1 MRPTRTAFNAGGMFP
16 ALCVSL
22 LAAAP
27 ASVAAQATPA
37 KPTPLEASM
46 DKLAK
51 HPTVAAA
58 FSALQSDNAWT
69 LDQQASICQ
78 IPAPPFKEQARGAE
92 YAKRFR
98 ELGVQNVRIDKEG
111 NVIGEIRGAK
121 PGPTLM
127 LAGHLD
133 TVFPEGTDVHVK
145 REGTKLIAPGIGD
158 DCRGLA
164 VVLSVARQVI
174 TQKIPFSGK
183 LLVVGNVG
191 EEGPGNLRGI
201 GRSSVGRCATPS
213 TCSSRS
219 TATASV

>member
-1 MRPTRTAFNAGGMFP
+1 MRPTRIAFNAGGMLP

-22 LAAAP
+22 LASAP
-27 ASVAAQATPA
+27 STVVAQAKPV
-37 KPTPLEASM
+37 KPTPLEAGM

-58 FSALQSDNAWT
+58 FNALQSDNAWT

-78 IPAPPFKEQARGAE
+78 IPAPPFKEQARAAE

-111 NVIGEIRGAK
+111 NVIGEIRGSK

-133 TVFPEGTDVHVK
+133 TVFPEGTDVRVK
-145 REGTKLIAPGIGD
+145 REGTKLIAPDIGD
-158 DCRGLA
+158 DCRVLA
-164 VVLSVARQVI
+164 VVLSVARRVI
-174 TQKIPFSGK
+174 
-183 LLVVGNVG
+183 LVA
-191 EEGPGNLRGI
+191 PW
-201 GRSSVGRCATPS
+201 
-213 TCSSRS
+213 
-219 TATASV
+219 